1 VLLSYIRL
9 QRQKAVLQQM
19 ALEDSVDLRRRMP
32 QKKAAVLVST
42 SSKLLG
48 DEPIFRQEVFNC
60 TTQLTYTDDVK
71 KEIPSQSYWDDFS

>member
-1 VLLSYIRL
+1 MRT
-9 QRQKAVLQQM
+9 Q
-19 ALEDSVDLRRRMP
+19 VDLRRKMP

-60 TTQLTYTDDVK
+60 TTQLMYPDDVK
-71 KEIPSQSYWDDFS
+71 KEIPSQRYWDDFS